1 MSIALGERSTELKEL
16 IEKQKNDMLMHQ
28 LNVDAL
34 IKEKTKALEKVRS
47 ELNQELNETRRKS
60 SAAEAAAAARGK
72 TPGRGGSEGRERERE
87 GYIERELVLHLT
99 PFQTRSAATALHD
112 VERLQTQ
119 MKEKEEEIKAM
130 QSKLLENATR
140 FDELPEQRRRR
151 SSVAQR

>member
-72 TPGRGGSEGRERERE
+72 TPGGVEVRGKRERVKERERER
-87 GYIERELVLHLT
+87 G
-99 PFQTRSAATALHD
+99 
-112 VERLQTQ
+112 
-119 MKEKEEEIKAM
+119 
-130 QSKLLENATR
+130 
-140 FDELPEQRRRR
+140 
-151 SSVAQR
+151 